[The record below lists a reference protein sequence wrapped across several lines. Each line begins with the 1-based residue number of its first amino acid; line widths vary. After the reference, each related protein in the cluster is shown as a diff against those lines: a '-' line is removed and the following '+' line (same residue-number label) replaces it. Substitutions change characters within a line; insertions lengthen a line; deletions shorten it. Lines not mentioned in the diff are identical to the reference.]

1 MRQTYQ
7 LVGGLFVPRH
17 SVVPVIANANT
28 VVADVATY
36 LSFDCPVIDSVL
48 LFDRK

>member
-7 LVGGLFVPRH
+7 FVPRH
-17 SVVPVIANANT
+17 SVVPVIANANI

-48 LFDRK
+48 LCDPVTLI